1 MNPYQKPSPMTR
13 EQKELLQKENDLR
26 YLFAE
31 KKNDPRLSD
40 PHVLLLNV
48 FENESTFNYQPEDEE
63 EVCRHAEILVANFS
77 FLRF

>member
-1 MNPYQKPSPMTR
+1 MIPMNPYQKPSPMTR

-31 KKNDPRLSD
+31 KKNDPQLSD

-48 FENESTFNYQPEDEE
+48 FQNESSFTYQTEDEE
-63 EVCRHAEILVANFS
+63 EVLMTSLV
-77 FLRF
+77 